1 MSVRLCFGI
10 HKPHWILIIPKEQ
23 PICTTS
29 ILRPEHQVIVEAFK
43 KIEQLAR
50 ISAHTVS
57 AEGDHKIR
65 QGVEEL
71 QMLHLKFRNLI
82 TELDNCTKRYEEK
95 RKAVQSVMY
104 KSIRKMNTELKRKH
118 QYRYNRINTIFFIN
132 YYRNN

>member
-1 MSVRLCFGI
+1 MRGI
-10 HKPHWILIIPKEQ
+10 NTK
-23 PICTTS
+23 
-29 ILRPEHQVIVEAFK
+29 EHQVIVEAFK
-43 KIEQLAR
+43 KFEQLAR
-50 ISAHTVS
+50 ISTHTVS
-57 AEGDHKIR
+57 VEDDHKTR

-118 QYRYNRINTIFFIN
+118 QYR
-132 YYRNN
+132 